1 MWYMGSLNGGGGA
14 NQGQAGAGAGA
25 RDPHVTHMD
34 MLKLLHLGIPQL
46 TVVHSTILLDSLN
59 GRKLSLFSQI

>member
-1 MWYMGSLNGGGGA
+1 MLIRDKLVTKKKTFLLSSWSWGSLYGGGGA

-34 MLKLLHLGIPQL
+34 MLKLLHLG
-46 TVVHSTILLDSLN
+46 TVVHSYDFTE
-59 GRKLSLFSQI
+59 